1 MAPTHELHLHNDRGD
16 RLIILTY
23 PVVTFATVRSVNTIG
38 TLEFTLPYGVV
49 PRNWLQQDYSVLI
62 WRSLPGGTMSVLHET
77 LYLIQVVTHR
87 NEAGRRM
94 TRVQCVDAND
104 LLRRRIIAY
113 YAQSAQAAKSATVA
127 DNMLKDFI
135 QENLSSTASDYASST
150 SRGLAA
156 GTLAVQADLSLAPA
170 VSKNCAWRNLYDV
183 LREVCNN
190 SRTSGTYLA
199 FDIIVKPG
207 LGLEF
212 RTYIGQR
219 GIDRRSGTN
228 ALILSEAAGT
238 LINATLQMDYS
249 QVCTTIYAGG
259 RGEESARIIQTASD
273 TTRIRTNKSR
283 IEDFIQAF
291 QGETTAYVLGEAQ
304 AELAQRRPRLS
315 FSAELQETPAVRY
328 GIDVNF
334 GDYVRC
340 DEFDTLL
347 DCRLDTVALAVGE
360 DGRESLDVAL
370 RSETL
375 L

>member
-16 RLIILTY
+16 RLAILTC
-23 PVVTFATVRSVNTIG
+23 PLISFETVRSVNTIG
-38 TLEFTLPYGVV
+38 TLKFSMPFGTV
-49 PRNWLQQDYSVLI
+49 PSNWLQQDYGVLI
-62 WRSLPGGTMSVLHET
+62 MRSTPGGTMAILHET
-77 LYLIQVVTHR
+77 LYLIQKVRHR
-87 NEAGRRM
+87 NEAGK
-94 TRVQCVDAND
+94 RVTTVECVDAND
-104 LLRRRIIAY
+104 LLRGRIIAY
-113 YAQSAQAAKSATVA
+113 YAQSSQAAKSAIAA

-156 GTLAVQADLSLAPA
+156 GTLAVQADLTLAPTR
-170 VSKNCAWRNLYDV
+170 SKNCAWRNLYDI
-183 LREVCNN
+183 LREVCND
-190 SRTSGTYLA
+190 SRTQGTYLA
-199 FDIIVKPG
+199 FDIVVKPG

-212 RTYIGQR
+212 RTYTGQR

-228 ALILSEAAGT
+228 AVILSEAAGT
-238 LINATLQMDYS
+238 LINAELTMDYT

-283 IEDFIQAF
+283 REDFIQAF
-291 QGETTAYVLGEAQ
+291 QGETAAYVLGEAQ
-304 AELAQRRPRLS
+304 AELANRRPKLS
-315 FSAELQETPAVRY
+315 FSAEFQETPTVRY
-328 GIDVNF
+328 GVDVGF

-340 DEFDTLL
+340 DEFGYLL
-347 DCRLDTVALAVGE
+347 DCRMDTVSLAVDE
-360 DGRESLDVAL
+360 EGRERLDVAL